1 MSPDYI
7 IAQIRREGLT
17 EKKVTERKKL
27 NVFHETLFTG
37 SGVAYN

>member
-7 IAQIRREGLT
+7 IAQIREGLT